1 MYLDEFN
8 SDQDKSIIYH
18 NFGPKSDS
26 KIADRNGYIRL
37 HNALPMDV
45 AYRYTEISPVDTHL
59 IGRAQCMRRLS
70 DARTYRAHV

>member
-8 SDQDKSIIYH
+8 SDQDKSIFYY

-26 KIADRNGYIRL
+26 KIAQNGYIRL
-37 HNALPMDV
+37 HNASHMDV
-45 AYRYTEISPVDTHL
+45 AYRYAEISPVDTHS
-59 IGRAQCMRRLS
+59 IGRAQCMRRPS